1 MITALKWCAFI
12 WIIGSMGSLEIDR
25 IGFFQFILQFII
37 GGLVWVCADVYEKE
51 KARYQPWT
59 ASELGKIT

>member
-1 MITALKWCAFI
+1 MITALKWAAFI

-37 GGLVWVCADVYEKE
+37 GGLVWGCADVYEKE
-51 KARYQPWT
+51 KARY
-59 ASELGKIT
+59 

>member
-1 MITALKWCAFI
+1 MITALKWTAFI

-25 IGFFQFILQFII
+25 IEFIQFLLQSII

-51 KARYQPWT
+51 KARY
-59 ASELGKIT
+59 

>member
-1 MITALKWCAFI
+1 MIITALKLAAFI

-25 IGFFQFILQFII
+25 IGFVQFLLQFIT

-51 KARYQPWT
+51 NAR
-59 ASELGKIT
+59 

>member
-51 KARYQPWT
+51 KARY
-59 ASELGKIT
+59 